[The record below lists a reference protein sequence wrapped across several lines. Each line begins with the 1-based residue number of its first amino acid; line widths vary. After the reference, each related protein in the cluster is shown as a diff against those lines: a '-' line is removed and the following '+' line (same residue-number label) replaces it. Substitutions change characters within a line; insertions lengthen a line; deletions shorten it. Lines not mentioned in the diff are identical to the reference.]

1 MNTIKYKEYVGSVD
15 FDDEIDM
22 FHGRVSN
29 MRDVVSFYGSSVK
42 ELRAAM
48 KVSIEE
54 YLTFCKERSIEPAK
68 SFSGR
73 VNLRTDPEL
82 HRLMSQ
88 AAAEA
93 GKSLNSWS
101 IEQLEQAM
109 HS

>member
-1 MNTIKYKEYVGSVD
+1 MTTFVTSDIGIAAYLQLIGITLLQCKRLDSGKFFFE
-15 FDDEIDM
+15 FAQP
-22 FHGRVSN
+22 
-29 MRDVVSFYGSSVK
+29 DV
-42 ELRAAM
+42 
-48 KVSIEE
+48 
-54 YLTFCKERSIEPAK
+54 CKERSIEPAK

>member
-48 KVSIEE
+48 KVSIE
-54 YLTFCKERSIEPAK
+54 
-68 SFSGR
+68 
-73 VNLRTDPEL
+73 
-82 HRLMSQ
+82 
-88 AAAEA
+88 
-93 GKSLNSWS
+93 
-101 IEQLEQAM
+101 
-109 HS
+109 